1 MMQAEVSLMSLQL
14 LFWMIYIIALV
25 FGLWSNYTPAEPFWY
40 RRSGAYLVLWVL
52 VGILGWEVFGAAI
65 HR

>member
-1 MMQAEVSLMSLQL
+1 MSLQL
-14 LFWMIYIIALV
+14 LFWMIYIIAIL
-25 FGLWSNYTPAEPFWY
+25 FGGWSSYTPNTPWFKPF
-40 RRSGAYLVLWVL
+40 GAYLVLWVL